1 MKAIIFDMD
10 GVIIDSEP
18 LHLELERELLEELG
32 GKITPEEHQKFVGTT
47 DYYMWSTF
55 KNKFNIKNSIEEMI
69 AIKKERF
76 LQNIHKINLVDN
88 FEEFMLTVHKEG
100 YLLGLASSN
109 NRKTVDS
116 IIKKFNL
123 DKYFE
128 FIISGEEV
136 SKGKPNPEIF
146 LTAAN
151 KMNVK
156 PHECLVIED
165 ATNGVKAAKSAGM
178 KCIGLKNPN
187 SGDQDLSQADL
198 IVDNFSELTLDTIKK
213 LFNK

>member
-1 MKAIIFDMD
+1 MNAIIFDMD

-18 LHLELERELLEELG
+18 LHFELERELLEELG
-32 GKITPEEHQKFVGTT
+32 GKITPKELQAFVGTT

-55 KNKFNIKNSIEEMI
+55 KNKFNIENSIEEMI
-69 AIKKERF
+69 AMKKERF
-76 LQNIHKINLVDN
+76 LQNIHKIDLVDN
-88 FEEFMLTVHKEG
+88 FEEFMLAVYSES

-109 NRKTVDS
+109 NRKAVDS
-116 IIKKFNL
+116 IIEKFNL
-123 DKYFE
+123 DKYLE

-136 SKGKPNPEIF
+136 SKGKPDPEIF

-156 PHECLVIED
+156 PCECLVIED
-165 ATNGVKAAKSAGM
+165 ATNGIKAAKAAGM

-187 SGDQDLSQADL
+187 SGGQDLSQADL
-198 IVDNFSELTLDTIKK
+198 IVDNFNELTLETIKK
-213 LFNK
+213 LFD